1 MKFNAGSK
9 ISSGGQPSR
18 KRIIFDSDSEED
30 DLSGLQSPP
39 DSGEEPEEPEGDDI
53 PAGLEWLKKFKI
65 PKSNKVFWTAE
76 QLCNLKKN
84 MPGLE
89 NFDDSILSA
98 ATLKELAIMSR
109 QQLGGQKPCQQISKG
124 SQNSQSKSRL
134 ARTTVPVLSTSRD
147 SSAVMWGTLRTCGN
161 RLGLSWASKASS
173 RF

>member
-9 ISSGGQPSR
+9 ISCGGQPSR

-30 DLSGLQSPP
+30 DLSGLRSPP

-109 QQLGGQKPCQQISKG
+109 QQLGGG
-124 SQNSQSKSRL
+124 GGGR
-134 ARTTVPVLSTSRD
+134 
-147 SSAVMWGTLRTCGN
+147 
-161 RLGLSWASKASS
+161 
-173 RF
+173 

>member
-30 DLSGLQSPP
+30 DLSGLRSPP

-53 PAGLEWLKKFKI
+53 PARLEWLKKFKI

-109 QQLGGQKPCQQISKG
+109 QQLGGWGRGGC
-124 SQNSQSKSRL
+124 SQSLLKNHVSKFRKDLKIPNQNRGWRGPLYRYCARVEIPPRL
-134 ARTTVPVLSTSRD
+134 
-147 SSAVMWGTLRTCGN
+147 CG
-161 RLGLSWASKASS
+161 GLSELVATGSG
-173 RF
+173 